1 MRLLSVQL
9 LLVGSFLH
17 ATTCLSDTIQLKS
30 CWANLPQGYVE
41 LTYSGNTIPLS
52 PYGGAFGETLIIERP
67 KFLELKFTDS
77 NSKKT
82 ISQKINSPTTGTEFR
97 LVISGNSLE
106 TSHGWLIPTEAAQ
119 FPWGSMLFVNA
130 TNEMGHFY
138 FDNDKA
144 EINHDEFHLMPFIAT
159 KRNGIYLGIER
170 LFKNKWVIDYSTKIV
185 IHPLQRMIMVYGPK
199 EVTDQQVPLSLV
211 MEFKPAPVVLPL
223 IPNQPAT
230 SP

>member
-1 MRLLSVQL
+1 MRLRSLQL
-9 LLVGSFLH
+9 LLVASLLY
-17 ATTCLSDTIQLKS
+17 ATTCLGDTIQLKS
-30 CWANLPQGYVE
+30 CWANLPQGNVE
-41 LTYSGNTIPLS
+41 LSYNGTTTPLNL
-52 PYGGAFGETLIIERP
+52 YGGSFGETLTIERP
-67 KFLELKFTDS
+67 ESLELKITEP
-77 NSKKT
+77 NSKKSV
-82 ISQKINSPTTGTEFR
+82 SQKIIGPTTGTEFR

-119 FPWGSMLFVNA
+119 FPWGSMLFVN
-130 TNEMGHFY
+130 TTSESGRFC

-170 LFKNKWVIDYSTKIV
+170 PFKNKWVTDYSTKIV

-199 EVTDQQVPLSLV
+199 DADGEQVPLSMV
-211 MEFKPAPVVLPL
+211 MEFKPAPIVAPLLPN
-223 IPNQPAT
+223 PPAT

>member
-1 MRLLSVQL
+1 MRFHSLKLEIVA
-9 LLVGSFLH
+9 FLFC
-17 ATTCLSDTIQLKS
+17 ASACLGDTIQIKS
-30 CWANLPQGYVE
+30 CWASLPQGNVE
-41 LTYSGNTIPLS
+41 LNYNDTTTPLS
-52 PYGGAFGETLIIERP
+52 LYGGAFGDTLTIERP
-67 KFLELKFTDS
+67 ESLELKITDP

-82 ISQKINSPTTGTEFR
+82 VSQKIVGPTTGTEFR

-106 TSHGWLIPTEAAQ
+106 TSHGWLIPAEDAQ

-130 TNEMGHFY
+130 TSEMGHFR
-138 FDNDKA
+138 FDNDQA

-170 LFKNKWVIDYSTKIV
+170 PFKNKWVTDYSTKIV

-199 EVTDQQVPLSLV
+199 DTDGEQVPLSMV
-211 MEFKPAPVVLPL
+211 MEFKPAPIVAPLLPN
-223 IPNQPAT
+223 PPAT

>member
-1 MRLLSVQL
+1 MQLRSRQL
-9 LLVGSFLH
+9 LLVASLLY
-17 ATTCLSDTIQLKS
+17 ATACRGDTIQLKS
-30 CWANLPQGYVE
+30 CWANLPQGNVE
-41 LTYSGNTIPLS
+41 LTYKDTTTPLS
-52 PYGGAFGETLIIERP
+52 LYGGAFGDTLTIERP
-67 KFLELKFTDS
+67 ESLELKITDP
-77 NSKKT
+77 NSKKAV
-82 ISQKINSPTTGTEFR
+82 SQKISGPTTGTEFR

-130 TNEMGHFY
+130 SNDIGRFR

-170 LFKNKWVIDYSTKIV
+170 PFKTKWITDYSTKIV

-199 EVTDQQVPLSLV
+199 DADGEQVPLSMV
-211 MEFKPAPVVLPL
+211 MEFKPAPTVAPLLPN
-223 IPNQPAT
+223 PPAT